1 MFKTH
6 SSDSL
11 SFIEGQQDFDNT
23 FNFMDTAGVISNCD
37 YVVTS
42 DSAIAHLSS
51 AMGKQTYV
59 ALSYVPEWRWGLTE
73 ERSIWYSKCY
83 LHRQRYKGEWV
94 SVITEIKQALIK
106 NND

>member
-1 MFKTH
+1 
-6 SSDSL
+6 
-11 SFIEGQQDFDNT
+11 
-23 FNFMDTAGVISNCD
+23 MDTAGVISNCD

-59 ALSYVPEWRWGLTE
+59 ALSCPEWRWGLTE

-83 LHRQRYKGEWV
+83 LIVKIYGVGKRHHRNQTSTYQK
-94 SVITEIKQALIK
+94 
-106 NND
+106 